1 MKILVAV
8 DGSKHSESAVKEV
21 IQRRWP
27 AGTEVHILS
36 VANPLPFM
44 MDPILITTAAHF
56 ESQEQEWERASQD
69 VAKFAKQMAENAPEL
84 KVSKQVL
91 EGSPK
96 KVITEEA
103 ARWGA
108 DLIVVGSHG
117 YGPVGQFLLGSV
129 AEAVAVH
136 APCSVEIVRSQHAAT
151 HQ

>member
-1 MKILVAV
+1 MKILLAV
-8 DGSKHSESAVKEV
+8 DGSKYSESAVKEV

-36 VANPLPFM
+36 VAHPFPFM
-44 MDPILITTAAHF
+44 LDPILITTAAHI
-56 ESQEQEWERASQD
+56 ESLENERQRASND
-69 VAKFAKQMAENAPEL
+69 VAKFAQQMTENAPGL
-84 KVSKQVL
+84 KVSTQVL

-103 ARWGA
+103 ERWSA

-129 AEAVAVH
+129 AQAVAVH
-136 APCSVEIVRSQHAAT
+136 APCSVEIVRSQHAAA
-151 HQ
+151 Q